1 MRPIFA
7 ALTARGRSFLAAG
20 AVIGALGFGLG
31 QRALLSVGVL
41 LVILPLLTGLA
52 ASRTRYRIRCT
63 RQLHPARVAA
73 GQRAEVR
80 ISLENVSR
88 LPTGLLLAEDAV
100 PYSLGTRPRFVLDR
114 IEQGGSRTLRYPL
127 QSESRGRYTI
137 GPFRVRVA
145 DVFGLVE
152 VGRSFAPQSTL
163 VITPAITALPPA
175 SPPGSW
181 LGEGEAR
188 VATAAAAG
196 EDDAVPRAYRDGD
209 ELRRVHW
216 RSTARHGELM
226 VRREEQHWR
235 NRAVLLLDSRA
246 IAHAGRGPGSSFE
259 AAVSAAASAGVHLA
273 RERMDCQLVTDAGPA
288 SMPGRFEDVLLDTLA
303 VIKPSRL
310 TTLTS
315 GFAHVRTGKGGLL
328 IAVLGRLSAADA
340 RQLAAARPGDGPA
353 MALLLDVTSWL
364 SPRTGPQPGEPAA
377 PAPETAAAARTLT
390 GAGWRVAVI
399 GAGQPLA
406 AAWQQLH
413 SPAGLLARAP
423 AVATPA
429 TSVPAADAGGPAA
442 AGDPAAA
449 GAASAAAPP
458 AGAPR

>member
-63 RQLHPARVAA
+63 RQLIPARVGA

-80 ISLENVSR
+80 IRLENISR

-114 IEQGGSRTLRYPL
+114 IEQGGSRVLSYPL
-127 QSESRGRYTI
+127 ASDSRGRYAI

-152 VGRSFAPQSTL
+152 VGRSFAPSSTL

-175 SPPGSW
+175 APPGSW

-188 VATAAAAG
+188 AATAAAAG

-235 NRAVLLLDSRA
+235 NRAVLLLDSRSTG
-246 IAHAGRGPGSSFE
+246 HAGRGPGSSFE
-259 AAVSAAASAGVHLA
+259 AAVSAAASIGVHLA
-273 RERMDCQLVTDAGPA
+273 RERMECQLVTDSGPA
-288 SMPGRFEDVLLDTLA
+288 ATPGRFEDVLLDTLA
-303 VIKPSRL
+303 VIQPSRL
-310 TTLTS
+310 TSLTS
-315 GFAHVRTGKGGLL
+315 GLAHVRSSPGGLL

-340 RQLAAARPGDGPA
+340 RQLAAGRRGDGPA
-353 MALLLDVTSWL
+353 LALLLDTTSWL
-364 SPRTGPQPGEPAA
+364 APRTGPEQGGAA
-377 PAPETAAAARTLT
+377 TPDPQTASAARILT
-390 GAGWRVAVI
+390 GAGWRVAVVT
-399 GAGQPLA
+399 AGQPLA

-413 SPAGLLARAP
+413 SPAGLLARVPTAAGSGAAGSAASGSPAVVGAP
-423 AVATPA
+423 AVA
-429 TSVPAADAGGPAA
+429 
-442 AGDPAAA
+442 
-449 GAASAAAPP
+449 GAPAAPP
-458 AGAPR
+458 AGGPA